1 MFCYQSFF
9 SKTTLL
15 ENSEAYSTNI
25 NLRETLDT
33 IKNLF
38 DQTLSNFVFVGF
50 EKP

>member
-15 ENSEAYSTNI
+15 ENGEAYSTNVY
-25 NLRETLDT
+25 LRETLDA
-33 IKNLF
+33 IKNMF
-38 DQTLSNFVFVGF
+38 DLTWSNFLFVIF